1 MGHIFLSGQNQCH
14 ITGVKKSYFSQM
26 DKINGFADQG
36 PWKESSQI
44 RASQICCVAVICY
57 RSNINKQN
65 K

>member
-1 MGHIFLSGQNQCH
+1 MNEKLLNE
-14 ITGVKKSYFSQM
+14 ITNLSQM

-57 RSNINKQN
+57 RSNMNKQN

>member
-1 MGHIFLSGQNQCH
+1 MIKTLN
-14 ITGVKKSYFSQM
+14 KMAQM